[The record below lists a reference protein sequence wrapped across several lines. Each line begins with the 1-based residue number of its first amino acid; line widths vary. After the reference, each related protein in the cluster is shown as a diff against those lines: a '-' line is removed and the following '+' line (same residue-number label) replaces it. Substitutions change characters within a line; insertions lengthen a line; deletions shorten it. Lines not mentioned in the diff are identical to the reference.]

1 MIYTLKSPT
10 WTDLKPQTA
19 HQARQVTTGHTRVI
33 SPENDRGGVQPHR
46 ECDGDDVPQVVSL
59 KLGYTVRSEARCRS
73 TSLPQAGYVSCT
85 CAVETKEARW
95 ETQDGVKVTRRRNLF
110 STGQQSHLNQLR
122 SGICVLWEC
131 VNSPFTP
138 NWLWS
143 RPGFNHLDLNPRWTH
158 IHIHNIVSFP
168 S

>member
-46 ECDGDDVPQVVSL
+46 ECDGGDVPQVVSL
-59 KLGYTVRSEARCRS
+59 ILGYTVRSEARCRS

-95 ETQDGVKVTRRRNLF
+95 ETQDGIKEEKKLVFHWSTIPLKPAKIWNLCAMGMCKL
-110 STGQQSHLNQLR
+110 SIHTQLT
-122 SGICVLWEC
+122 LK
-131 VNSPFTP
+131 
-138 NWLWS
+138 
-143 RPGFNHLDLNPRWTH
+143 
-158 IHIHNIVSFP
+158 
-168 S
+168 